1 MNKKIYA
8 ALGLMMLTSCAQDID
23 ITEANLAQIPEPI
36 VSVQQYRG
44 MLPNVIR
51 IKVEPT
57 IADRIERQLRSNPN
71 ALRSFNPS
79 LDKMLQSIG
88 ALNMERVFPY
98 AGEFE
103 ERQRQAGL
111 HLWYE
116 IDIEDS
122 SKAPY
127 EALAFALEQSRGV
140 DGVQIAESVPMIQEP
155 TTAYKLVEVDPSLR
169 AANSVSGFNDPE
181 LHKQWHYN
189 NVGQTLRSKPGADIN
204 LFEAWKMETGKPNV
218 AVAIVDGGVDFLHED
233 LSDNMYVNEK
243 ELNGT
248 EGVDDD
254 GNGFIDDIY
263 GYNFVT
269 DSGDVTPHEHGTHVA
284 GTVAARNNNG
294 VGVAGVAG
302 GNGKEQS
309 GVRLISCQMF
319 HTNEE
324 GRTIS
329 TSNAGARAIVYG
341 ANMGAVISQNSWGYR
356 NAPNQAQP
364 LSQVD
369 KEAIDYFVKYA
380 GCDKDGNQLPNSPM
394 KGGVVIFAAGNDG
407 RDYLSYPSAYS
418 AVVAVSSM
426 APDFTAAYYTNRGE
440 WVNIMAPGGSF
451 LYSKGEVLSTVP
463 DNKYAYMQGTSMAC
477 PHVSGIAALIVSKY
491 GGPGFTNEDLKQRLV
506 TALRTEDINELN
518 PNFASRLGA
527 GYIDAALALAPV
539 GKNEAPESVA
549 QIATKATYTGVEVS
563 WVVPK
568 DANDGTAYSYN
579 LYYSA
584 VEINA
589 SNFSKAL
596 KVSVPGARQ
605 LGKRISYLHE
615 GLSPNTKY
623 YYAVE
628 AVDRWGA
635 VSKSVAL
642 GSVTTLENSAPV
654 LRIDDESSI
663 RITGDESVVRRIMVT
678 EPDAQS
684 WTYEIEGEDYDVK
697 HKRTGDN
704 EIELLIRVSRPAGK
718 YSIVLGVTDALGLK
732 STIEVPFEFYKNH
745 APTLVK
751 PFERMYLSK
760 GKTREISLDDYFQD
774 ADKDNLMYA
783 VRVLNPEVATAKVVG
798 NRLQLTATSLGLAG
812 FDVTAEDALGV
823 QTRAGLSLQV
833 VQTDLVHAIYP
844 TLVQDYLNIEVQGGV
859 TKVYITILSPKGVPV
874 LKDQAHSLGTN
885 QQNIKLNLANLPAG
899 TYTLLVEGKDSEF
912 VQSFIKR

>member
-8 ALGLMMLTSCAQDID
+8 ALGLVMLASCAQDID
-23 ITEANLAQIPEPI
+23 ITEANIAPTAEQA

-51 IKVEPT
+51 IKVEPNV
-57 IADRIERQLRSNPN
+57 ADRIERQLRSNPG
-71 ALRSFNPS
+71 ALRSFDPAM
-79 LDKMLQSIG
+79 DKMLQSIG
-88 ALNMERVFPY
+88 ALSVERVFPH

-103 ERQRQAGL
+103 ARQRNAGL

-116 IDIEDS
+116 VDIEDS
-122 SKAPY
+122 GKAPY
-127 EALAFALEQSRGV
+127 EALAFALTQSREVEGI
-140 DGVQIAESVPMIQEP
+140 QMAEGVPMLQEP
-155 TTAYKLVEVDPSLR
+155 TTAYKLVEPDAALR
-169 AANSVSGFNDPE
+169 TVTSTSGFNDPQ

-218 AVAIVDGGVDFLHED
+218 AVAIVDGGVDYLHED
-233 LSDNMYVNEK
+233 LRDNMHVNEK

-254 GNGFIDDIY
+254 GNGFVDDIY

-269 DSGDVTPHEHGTHVA
+269 DSGDITPHEHGTHVA

-309 GVRLISCQMF
+309 GARLISCQMF

-329 TSNAGARAIVYG
+329 TNNAGARAIVYG

-369 KEAIDYFVKYA
+369 KEAIDYFIKYA

-463 DNKYAYMQGTSMAC
+463 DNQYAYMQGTSMAC

-491 GGPGFTNEDLKQRLV
+491 GGAGFTNEDLKQRLV

-518 PNFASRLGA
+518 PKFATRLGA

-539 GKNEAPESVA
+539 GKNEAPEAVA
-549 QIATKATYTGVEVS
+549 EIATKATYTGVEVS
-563 WVVPK
+563 WSVPR

-589 SNFSKAL
+589 SNYTKAL

-605 LGKRISYLHE
+605 LGKKISYLHE

-642 GSVTTLENSAPV
+642 GSVMTLENSAPV
-654 LRIDDESSI
+654 LRIDDESTIRLTGNESI
-663 RITGDESVVRRIMVT
+663 VRRIIVA

-684 WTYEIEGEDYDVK
+684 WTYEIEGESYDVK
-697 HKRTGDN
+697 HKKVGEN
-704 EIELLIRVSRPAGK
+704 EVELVIRVSRPAGK
-718 YSIVLGVTDALGLK
+718 YSVVVGVTDALGLK

-745 APTLVK
+745 APALIK
-751 PFERMYLSK
+751 PFERMYVSQ
-760 GKTREISLDDYFQD
+760 GKTREIHLDDYFQD
-774 ADKDNLMYA
+774 ADKDNLVYS
-783 VRVLNPEVATAKVVG
+783 VRTLNPEIATAKVVG
-798 NRLQLTATSLGLAG
+798 NRLQLSGTALGLAG
-812 FDVTAEDALGV
+812 FDVTAEDALGM
-823 QTRAGLSLQV
+823 QTKTGLSLSV
-833 VQTDLVHAIYP
+833 VETDLVHAIYP
-844 TLVQDYLNIEVQGGV
+844 TLVQDYLNIEIQGGV
-859 TKVYITILSPKGVPV
+859 TKVFITVLSPKGTPV
-874 LKDQAHSLGTN
+874 LKDQAYSLGTN
-885 QQNIKLNLANLPAG
+885 QKIKLNLAHLPAG

-912 VQSFIKR
+912 SQSFIKR